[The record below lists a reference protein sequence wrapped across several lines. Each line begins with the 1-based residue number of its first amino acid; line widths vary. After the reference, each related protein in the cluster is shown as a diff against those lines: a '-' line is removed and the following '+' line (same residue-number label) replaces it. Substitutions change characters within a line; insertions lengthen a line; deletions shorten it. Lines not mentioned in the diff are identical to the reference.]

1 MKGLESASQ
10 AKTNHTDCEAEQQLW
25 KSYAA
30 SNATIAASRLV
41 SIQRLTALQK
51 AAEERIA
58 ALEQQLN
65 STKAELNSTQAAL
78 SDAKSD
84 LDSTIEDMMQL
95 QADLEAARQQVEDMQ
110 DEWYTFN
117 STVVADT
124 RKNLT
129 TCLDLKDALAVN
141 ASACAAGLE
150 IAQAGCEG
158 MIEQLQAAKDANV
171 TCAGALMICQSN
183 AADLSWQVA
192 GCDNRIAAV
201 AADRDKYKA
210 DLDAAVDKLANCTSK
225 PGKGA
230 STVGTDNDVITLRA
244 QNQAL
249 TYELNDCQDEL
260 SQREQDYEHL
270 LLICAAG

>member
-1 MKGLESASQ
+1 
-10 AKTNHTDCEAEQQLW
+10 
-25 KSYAA
+25 
-30 SNATIAASRLV
+30 
-41 SIQRLTALQK
+41 
-51 AAEERIA
+51 
-58 ALEQQLN
+58 
-65 STKAELNSTQAAL
+65 
-78 SDAKSD
+78 
-84 LDSTIEDMMQL
+84 
-95 QADLEAARQQVEDMQ
+95 
-110 DEWYTFN
+110 
-117 STVVADT
+117 
-124 RKNLT
+124 
-129 TCLDLKDALAVN
+129 
-141 ASACAAGLE
+141 
-150 IAQAGCEG
+150 
-158 MIEQLQAAKDANV
+158 
-171 TCAGALMICQSN
+171 MICQSN

-225 PGKGA
+225 PGKGGGAAMGSGACTRSPVHRLLYDSQPFKSPAWVQAQPSLLCRSLQSLPSLHNTLSWAPPHSAA